1 MRTRPFTA
9 QRVVSELTLGTWG
22 LSGDGYGPVSEAVQ
36 DEVIQRARA
45 YGVTVYETADVYG
58 KGNMEQR
65 LGKLL
70 GADTDV
76 SFVTKVG
83 TDLAGMPS
91 RKRFD
96 PEYLTQCCRQSSER
110 LQRSC
115 IDVLL
120 LHNPAVQT
128 LEQAAELVAALA
140 ELKAQGKIAAW
151 GVSAGSAP
159 VAQAAL
165 TAGAEVLELAYNI
178 FCHSD
183 LEGLDYGGRQVAL
196 MARSVLSYGLLCGQ
210 WPDNKVFA
218 AGDHRQE
225 RWTTEQLRS
234 RLRQLAVVS
243 GMLGGEVLTL
253 RAAALRFV
261 LDNPLV
267 STAVIGPRNRVQL
280 DQLIREAGTGPSYL
294 PSGTAE
300 RAREQVARLGA
311 SR

>member
-1 MRTRPFTA
+1 MRTRPFTPGKL
-9 QRVVSELTLGTWG
+9 VSELALGTWG

-45 YGVTVYETADVYG
+45 YGVTLFETADVYG
-58 KGNMEQR
+58 KGSMEQR

-70 GADTDV
+70 GADTAV
-76 SFVTKVG
+76 SFVTKLG
-83 TDLAGMPS
+83 TDLKSIPS
-91 RKRFD
+91 RKRFE
-96 PEYLTQCCRQSSER
+96 PEYIQQSCRESCER

-115 IDVLL
+115 LDVLL
-120 LHNPAVQT
+120 LHNPAAQT
-128 LEQAAELVAALA
+128 LEQGTELIAALG

-165 TAGAEVLELAYNI
+165 KAGAEVLELAYNI

-196 MARSVLSYGLLCGQ
+196 LARSVLSYGLLCGQ

-234 RLRQLAVVS
+234 RLRQLSVVS

-261 LDNPLV
+261 LGNPLV
-267 STAVIGPRNRVQL
+267 SSAVIGPRNRVQL
-280 DQLIREAGTGPSYL
+280 DQLVREAGNGPDYL
-294 PSGTAE
+294 PAGVAQ
-300 RAREQVARLGA
+300 RAREQLARMGT

>member
-1 MRTRPFTA
+1 MRTRPFTPGK
-9 QRVVSELTLGTWG
+9 VVSELALGTWG

-45 YGVTVYETADVYG
+45 YGITLYETADVYG
-58 KGNMEQR
+58 KGSMEQR

-70 GADTDV
+70 GADPAV
-76 SFVTKVG
+76 SFATKVG
-83 TDLAGMPS
+83 TDLESIPA
-91 RKRFD
+91 RKRFE
-96 PEYLTQCCRQSSER
+96 PEYIQQCCRESSER
-110 LQRSC
+110 LQRAC

-120 LHNPAVQT
+120 LHNPAAQT
-128 LEQAAELVAALA
+128 LEQGTELVAALG
-140 ELKAQGKIAAW
+140 ELQAQGKIGAW

-165 TAGAEVLELAYNI
+165 KAGAAVLELAYNI
-178 FCHSD
+178 FCHTD

-196 MARSVLSYGLLCGQ
+196 LARSVLSYGLLCGQ
-210 WPDNKVFA
+210 WPDNKIFP

-234 RLRQLAVVS
+234 RLRQLSVVS
-243 GMLGGEVLTL
+243 GMLGGEVTTL

-261 LDNPLV
+261 LSNPLV
-267 STAVIGPRNRVQL
+267 NSAVIGPRNRVQL
-280 DQLIREAGTGPSYL
+280 DQLVREAGNGPDYL
-294 PSGTAE
+294 PPGVAQ
-300 RAREQVARLGA
+300 RAREQLARMGA